1 MNNKGQ
7 EMNKYQFFV
16 VKIGND
22 KIIEKI
28 EFHPKPP
35 VLEYQ
40 QESYNICCLS
50 SLEYLDQ
57 LLVSGIGTKLTL
69 GKVLRQIYIALH
81 NHQYFPILYLMMMLI
96 LLFLLIFESNFCC
109 VQFWRIKSASSS
121 QVPQRTVSSHH
132 GYTLPSTTPTGS
144 ILSLN

>member
-81 NHQYFPILYLMMMLI
+81 NHQYFPILYLMLTSV
-96 LLFLLIFESNFCC
+96 LFVFKTFHSNVCSE
-109 VQFWRIKSASSS
+109 Q
-121 QVPQRTVSSHH
+121 
-132 GYTLPSTTPTGS
+132 L
-144 ILSLN
+144 